1 MSFIFVIL
9 NIVITMTTIHVS
21 EETHIKLR
29 KIKGS
34 LLAANGR
41 ERSFDEVI
49 RELIA
54 FWKENH

>member
-1 MSFIFVIL
+1 
-9 NIVITMTTIHVS
+9 MTTIQVS
-21 EETHIKLR
+21 QETHIELK

-49 RELIA
+49 GELIA